1 MKGLKFIFVGLLLLA
16 LKFNVNI
23 GIEYPVYVYSQEIGG
38 IFQSYMVDNTIGSF
52 LKFDIFNDVIGCLLL
67 MIGLIKMSQYSK
79 KFKVILPLIAISFLC
94 EIILPLLP
102 FWAQSETLCYITIWI
117 GALNLFVSLFG
128 QYYIVKI
135 IDQMTRSMQSAAS
148 NNVMFIGILLV
159 MVCQVITI
167 LTTFVGLHVL
177 SIVYTVIMSGSS
189 LLCIIFMN
197 KARQYYL
204 LFHKEG

>member
-1 MKGLKFIFVGLLLLA
+1 MKGLKFIFAGLLLLA
-16 LKFNVNI
+16 LKFNINI
-23 GIEYPVYVYSQEIGG
+23 GIEYPTYVYSREIGN

-67 MIGLIKMSQYSK
+67 IIGLIKLSQYSK
-79 KFKVILPLIAISFLC
+79 KFKVILPLIGISLLC

-102 FWAQSETLCYITIWI
+102 FWVQSEALCYITIWI
-117 GALNLFVSLFG
+117 GALNLFASLFG

-135 IDQMTRSMQSAAS
+135 IDQLTRSMQSAAS
-148 NNVMFIGILLV
+148 NNVMFIGILLA

-177 SIVYTVIMSGSS
+177 SIVYTIILSGAS
-189 LLCIIFMN
+189 LLCIIFMY
-197 KARQYYL
+197 KAEKYYI

>member
-1 MKGLKFIFVGLLLLA
+1 MKGLKFIFAGLLLLA

-23 GIEYPVYVYSQEIGG
+23 GIEYPAYVYSQEIGG

-67 MIGLIKMSQYSK
+67 MIGLIKLSQYSK
-79 KFKVILPLIAISFLC
+79 KFKVILPLIGISFLC

-117 GALNLFVSLFG
+117 GALNLFASLFG

-135 IDQMTRSMQSAAS
+135 IDQITRTMQSASS
-148 NNVMFIGILLV
+148 NNIMFIGILLV

-177 SIVYTVIMSGSS
+177 SIVYTVILSSSS

-197 KARQYYL
+197 KAKQYYL